1 MMNIQQTINT
11 MKARLARAGAAR
23 LAVERLRAISAS
35 AWRAAG
41 WALAIPLKVWVA
53 AAVLIFAGLWLQEHD
68 ARVRAAAELERVKQ
82 QTTQQV
88 VALQS
93 QAEAAVRAANQKNA
107 AAVAGL
113 EAQRRKIV
121 QRADQLTAQL
131 QSLRQEQQ
139 KRHQEIVA
147 MPAEE
152 LAKQLAQRLGPL
164 SVVRSPSQPQAG
176 LSQAPVQG
184 PAAGACPERSE
195 GTPPLQQE
203 LGPSSVVRG
212 PLQLNNN
219 DKSHTTSGNSQ
230 KAPDN
235 GQRTTDNRQRTPD
248 DGQLT
253 LSTEAQ
259 RKVVAALSDLDSCRA
274 ESALQEGRLSNC
286 REQISA
292 AEAEIRTQAD
302 SLAKLNQ
309 ALRAKDGILAAREAE
324 FKTELAAARGTW
336 SSRALRALKFMAAGV
351 AVGLVIR

>member
-1 MMNIQQTINT
+1 MMNIQQVINT
-11 MKARLARAGAAR
+11 VKARLARACSAR
-23 LAVERLRAISAS
+23 LAAERLHAIPASAS
-35 AWRAAG
+35 QTARRLVATLAALWRPAG

-53 AAVLIFAGLWLQEHD
+53 GAVLIFAGLWLHEHD

-93 QAEAAVRAANQKNA
+93 QAEAAVRAANQHNA
-107 AAVAGL
+107 AAIVGL
-113 EAQRRKIV
+113 EAQRRKLAR
-121 QRADQLTAQL
+121 RADQLTAQL
-131 QSLRQEQQ
+131 QSLRQERQ
-139 KRHQEIVA
+139 KRGQQIAALPPEKVTRRL
-147 MPAEE
+147 AEM
-152 LAKQLAQRLGPL
+152 
-164 SVVRSPSQPQAG
+164 
-176 LSQAPVQG
+176 
-184 PAAGACPERSE
+184 
-195 GTPPLQQE
+195 

-274 ESALQEGRLSNC
+274 ESALQDRRLSNC

-309 ALRAKDGILAAREAE
+309 ALRAKDAILAARETE

-336 SSRALRALKFMAAGV
+336 RTRTIRALKFIAVGV
-351 AVGLVIR
+351 GIGLVIR